1 MDLVFISLYRH
12 ISTMFA
18 SYRDTCS
25 PCHKWNGPIENIFE
39 SSATNQL
46 LLFCCLKLQLDS
58 SSKKDLFAHLD
69 SDKEFATSLQNP
81 KKWIALGPDMHK
93 LRGWFGCTRICLPGC
108 IIGQVCHFSG
118 AELSPVVLITY
129 GLVFHRPPARVPKK
143 PIRFFWSHNVKK
155 KHMKTQHLKIENKRI
170 NKQMIHFVSKSI
182 PLLSCKCCCS
192 WLWQPKQLARR
203 STGSSTSGAMEA
215 SLKVVK
221 SAFKSDIWI
230 YVWCSL
236 LFPIVIVNDNESRV
250 CM

>member
-1 MDLVFISLYRH
+1 MCFWRCFEGSSYIQGLWKIQEKWIHEGNNFTRQTSHWNVRFCMKLSQLVAIPGMNTYLRVEIHDSCMDLVFISLYRH
-12 ISTMFA
+12 VSTMFA

-58 SSKKDLFAHLD
+58 SSKRDLSAHLD

-93 LRGWFGCTRICLPGC
+93 LRGWFGCTRIYLPGC

-118 AELSPVVLITY
+118 AELSPVVLIPY

-143 PIRFFWSHNVKK
+143 PIRFYFGVIIWK
-155 KHMKTQHLKIENKRI
+155 KHLKTHEN
-170 NKQMIHFVSKSI
+170 
-182 PLLSCKCCCS
+182 
-192 WLWQPKQLARR
+192 
-203 STGSSTSGAMEA
+203 
-215 SLKVVK
+215 
-221 SAFKSDIWI
+221 
-230 YVWCSL
+230 
-236 LFPIVIVNDNESRV
+236 
-250 CM
+250 